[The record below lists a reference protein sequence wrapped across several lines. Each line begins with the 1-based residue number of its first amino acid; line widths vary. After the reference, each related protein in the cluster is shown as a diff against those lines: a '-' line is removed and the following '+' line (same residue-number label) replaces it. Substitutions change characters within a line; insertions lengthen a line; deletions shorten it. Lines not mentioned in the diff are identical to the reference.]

1 MKTNNIKY
9 FICFVIIGIIAIM
22 QSKVNAVKIDT
33 KSHVNI
39 GEEVLVTVD
48 FETYIAA
55 YDGFELS
62 YNERIMKYNSPYEL
76 IEGLWWDTS
85 VESTGINKKVY
96 SFTALGNGD
105 NTIRVKIKGLV
116 SANYEMDD
124 LGDINISKTM
134 IIGSGSKLGD
144 LDGNGTVNANDAALV
159 LDLYKYSNITEDDL
173 KVADI
178 YQNGLINANDAAL
191 ILDMYKYGK

>member
-1 MKTNNIKY
+1 
-9 FICFVIIGIIAIM
+9 
-22 QSKVNAVKIDT
+22 
-33 KSHVNI
+33 
-39 GEEVLVTVD
+39 
-48 FETYIAA
+48 
-55 YDGFELS
+55 
-62 YNERIMKYNSPYEL
+62 MKYNSPYEL

-96 SFTALGNGD
+96 SFTALGSGD

-178 YQNGLINANDAAL
+178 DQNGLINANDAAL